1 MFTYSN
7 FRYLKEIKKYDW
19 VTIKKENLYV
29 KICTTKIQV
38 EEMKIQLAWPKHTS
52 YIQLKKKKSYTYAE
66 NNICK
71 PKWAE
76 ARVQ

>member
-7 FRYLKEIKKYDW
+7 FRYLKEIKKHDW
-19 VTIKKENLYV
+19 VAIKKTLYV
-29 KICTTKIQV
+29 KICTIKIWV

-52 YIQLKKKKSYTYAE
+52 YIQLKSYIYAE